1 MQGHFAANR
10 PDRVVR
16 TATHNFRNA
25 VHGATLTLLV
35 SVIFGFAVMVM
46 PENCL
51 AQPSQQAPQAGRPI
65 LFVHGFCGD
74 ASSWDNLYA
83 SLTSLDP
90 VLYPRQYGV
99 YVAWYDAE
107 QDQVFFRQSGAEVAE
122 TTIPSNARF
131 FAIAFYDPVN
141 ESFDPTNVANVSI
154 LNKAYELSR
163 VIKRITAVT
172 HIKDVI
178 VIAHS
183 QGGLVA
189 RAYLENLASKKYCYA
204 RYALSGVPDY
214 DNGVCAPGEDD
225 AFYGYDM
232 ADLITLDTPHG
243 GTFLAELEPPR
254 TGVCFLD
261 DSVNR
266 TELQPGSTFLQ
277 ALNYFGTIA
286 GDKSATQNPQ
296 PIHALYS
303 YYSDLDTSWTD
314 PLHSLQGPS
323 DNVVGIYSQK
333 VTSWLPVSESV
344 APLEDLS
351 NPFQSSDATINDN
364 NSCHIDIPLT
374 PPVLHLNQCLGSLVG
389 TESLMNS
396 TLVPPPPK
404 APITPGQITSITIQA
419 TLNGQ
424 AWPPPGTP
432 PQPLSYVL
440 DGGTANYP
448 YIKSGTMVPQTFTD
462 VPVGEYIVGG
472 VEGGPGTLS
481 WPILVSGTSAG
492 IPNLPT
498 ATLGLNF
505 SIPDQSIDGNI
516 WSLTFTLNF
525 ISSPPLAPAVTTSA
539 ASNLQCD
546 TATLNGTVNPNG
558 SAASVYFELGTDSQ
572 LSNFTQTAVQTVP
585 TGTAPVSFSAVKTG
599 LSCNTIYYYRAVGS
613 NGPTPVRATNILSFT
628 TLNMLPAPTLIAPA
642 NGATGVALQPT
653 FSWSDVPGASSGY
666 RLIIATTPAALPTD
680 PTDPNC
686 GAGCVLNWPPSGS
699 SLTGNSFTPPA
710 GTLLPGTVY
719 YWEVHGRSP
728 SQFGNWPHPVFSFT
742 TAGGA
747 GAGDFSVNI
756 SPASET
762 VVAGGSVTFAVPTST
777 TSGSPQSLALNVS
790 NLPAN
795 AKATFDQTTV
805 ISGHTAFLSVA
816 TSSNTPP
823 GSYTLFISAVGSAGA
838 HVATTTLVV
847 NGSGPPEQAPAVTTA
862 SAGAVTSTSA
872 SLNGALNPNG
882 SAALGWFQYGTDP
895 SFGTYQETAY
905 QSVASDN
912 LSHNFSASVSGLVAG
927 STYYYRAV
935 ASNTGG
941 RNQGS
946 SVSFTTT
953 SLTYVLSVSVTGG
966 TVTSADGNIS
976 CPGSCSHQYPS
987 GAFVTLTAN
996 PPTGS
1001 VLLNWNGACT
1011 GNGQCVIPMT
1021 QDQSV
1026 AAIFQSGVDSDLT
1039 VAVNGYGTVSS
1050 SDGNVNCT
1058 STTCTFFYLANT
1070 PVTLTAN
1077 PLLGNAFTGWGGAC
1091 TGNGQ
1096 CVLSMAHNTL
1106 VEATFSSASG
1116 NTTMALS
1123 PGTMLTVAGNGMQ
1136 GYAGDQGPATGAEVY
1151 SPLGVSVDRDGNVF
1165 LADFNNNRIRVVNT
1179 QAIPITVAG
1188 ITISPGTIA
1197 TIVGTG
1203 IAGFSGDGGSPNSA
1217 QIWGPIAL
1225 ALDAGGNLYLS
1236 DSNNNRIR
1244 IVNLQ
1249 SSSISMFGVSVAP
1262 GTIQTVA
1269 GNGTN
1274 GYSGDGGPATS
1285 AALAIPQGFALDPGG
1300 NLLIADWA
1308 NQRIRRVDKTTG
1320 VITTIAGGG
1329 ASCAQ
1334 RTDGLGDGCPAVNST
1349 VIFPTAVAIDSF
1361 GNIFLTDGN
1370 FRIRVIYQ
1378 GGNVPGLSNPQTQH
1392 IYTLAGAGSG
1402 CAQQTDAA
1410 GDGCASTDVPSI
1422 LGIGLALDRG
1432 GSLYIADSGNALLR
1446 RLDRVTG
1453 IVTAIA
1459 GNGTAGYSGDGRGA
1473 TSGALAFDS
1482 FQYGGVLTGDSNGNL
1497 YFGDS
1502 SNNRVREIL
1511 AAAAPLSFQE
1521 TNVGSTSV
1529 AQRLLL
1535 ENNGTAILSVP
1546 TIAVSG
1552 PDHTDFSESNTCN
1565 SSIQPGGS
1573 CTILVTYT
1581 PSHAGNS
1588 TATLSISSSN
1598 ATNSPQSVA
1607 LNGTTLSSTATVLTS
1622 SLNPATA
1629 LSNVTFTATVT
1640 SSGGTPTGS
1649 VTFTDG
1655 PITLGTGAVD
1665 ASGVATW
1672 STSSLSAGTHS
1683 IAASYGGDATYAGS
1697 TAALAQIV
1705 QQAVP
1710 VITWAAPAPITSGTA
1725 LSVSQ
1730 LNATVSVAGTFTYT
1744 PAAGTVLGAG
1754 PQTLSVT
1761 FTPADTADYTV
1772 ATATVSLIV
1781 RYPDIVVAPSS
1792 GNFGDQP
1799 VGTASLGTTF
1809 TIRSS
1814 GTAEL
1819 TLQPITL
1826 VSGQVFHVVTNS
1838 CAASLAAGD
1847 SCAVSVTFNPAA
1859 AGPASDSLQISSNA
1873 SPVVLAL
1880 PLQGAGITSFAS
1892 LSTNNVNFGPQPI
1905 PSVIASTVTL
1915 TNFGAAA
1922 LSGIAISIAGANPS
1936 DFSYQAD
1943 GCLGTTLA
1951 THSSCLI
1958 TVTFSP
1964 QATGPRSAT
1973 LAIGDNA
1980 PGSPQTVSL
1989 TGTGSALPLLII
2001 RQGTGN
2007 GTVTS
2012 SDGSISCG
2020 VTCSASFNSGTTVTL
2035 TATPASG
2042 SVFTGWGGACSG
2054 TQRCSVTMNAPQ
2066 TVVATFIPGVPTAD
2080 LSTASLVFGPQL
2092 VGVVSPI
2099 QIVTLS
2105 NSGSASLGITSIALA
2120 GPNVSDFSQSNTCGS
2135 ALAAGANCTISTV
2148 FTPSAAGTR
2157 AASVTL
2163 TDSLGIQTIA
2173 LTGTG
2178 VAPAISFST
2187 TALTFASQ
2195 LVGTSSTSQAV
2206 TVQNTGTAPLPITS
2220 VLLSGANGGDF
2231 SQTNTCGTNLLD
2243 GASCTITIAF
2253 APTAAGSRNASVVLT
2268 DILGTQTMSLNGTA
2282 VAPAVSLSASSMSFG
2297 NQPAST
2303 SSAPLE
2309 LVVQNTGTAPLSF
2322 TSISLTGPN
2331 VGDFSETNTCG
2342 TSLDAGASCAVSV
2355 IFTPATFGSKI
2366 ATLVLTDS
2374 VGTQN
2379 VNLSGTGTAALAA
2392 LSPANL
2398 TFPNQP
2404 VGTPTGTQ
2412 AISLANGGNIA
2423 LSVTNISVTGANS
2436 SDFSQTNTCGTS
2448 VAAGS
2453 SCTISVIFTPSGTG
2467 ARTASIAVI
2476 DSAGTQ
2482 TTTVSGVGTAP
2493 AVSLSSTNVVFD
2505 SQTVGTSSA
2514 AQAVTL
2520 TNSGNGT
2527 LSLTSITSNGANAND
2542 FAETNTCG
2550 TGVAA
2555 GASCTINVTFIPTAA
2570 GTRTAAVNIVDNA
2583 GTQSISLS
2591 GTGVAAG
2598 PAVQLMP
2605 TSLSFGVQPVGVA
2618 SSAHTINVANTGGSA
2633 LSITSI
2639 GITGTNRTDF
2649 TQTNTCGTSVG
2660 EGGICTISVTFKP
2673 AAAGPRSAAIT
2684 LQDGVGTQTV
2694 PLDGIG
2700 QAPLTFSPTSI
2711 AFSNQALGSM
2721 SGSQII
2727 TLTNNTGVLVSFSS
2741 IAVIGANAAD
2751 FVQLSTTCG
2760 QTLALTSS
2768 CTVTLAFAPMATGTR
2783 TAALTITDDATNNPQ
2798 SVALSGSG
2806 ILPVT
2811 VTASISFG
2819 TQKVGTTSQS
2829 KSVTIKNNL
2838 PITLTFSTFSF
2849 GGTNVGDFRQNTTT
2863 CGSTLAASASCTVS
2877 IVFSPTATGPRS
2889 AVFNVAD
2896 NAIASP
2902 QSVALTGTG
2911 K

>member
-1 MQGHFAANR
+1 MYLGAAIKT
-10 PDRVVR
+10 VV
-16 TATHNFRNA
+16 
-25 VHGATLTLLV
+25 LCLL
-35 SVIFGFAVMVM
+35 GLGLLLH
-46 PENCL
+46 PGL
-51 AQPSQQAPQAGRPI
+51 AEAQQNPPNPASRPI

-90 VLYPRQYGV
+90 ALYPRQYGV
-99 YVAWYDAE
+99 YVAWYDAM
-107 QDQVFFRQSGAEVAE
+107 QDQVFFRQSGAVVAE
-122 TTIPSNARF
+122 NTIPSNARF

-141 ESFDPTNVANVSI
+141 GNFDSTTVANISI

-163 VIKRITAVT
+163 VIKRITAIT
-172 HIKDVI
+172 HIKDVV

-189 RAYLENLASKKYCYA
+189 RAYMENLASRKNCYA
-204 RYALSGVPDY
+204 PSTSVPEY
-214 DNGVCAPGEDD
+214 DNGVCAPGGDD
-225 AFYGYDM
+225 AFYAYDM

-243 GTFLAELEPPR
+243 GTMLAALELPF
-254 TGVCFLD
+254 GSCFLV

-266 TELQPGSTFLQ
+266 TELEPASRLLQ

-286 GDKSATQNPQ
+286 GNKSATKNPQ

-314 PLHSLQGPS
+314 PLHLLQGPS

-351 NPFQSSDATINDN
+351 NPFQSADANINN
-364 NSCHIDIPLT
+364 SNSCHVDIPLT
-374 PPVLHLNQCLGSLVG
+374 SIPLPSPVLHLNQCLGSLVG
-389 TESLMNS
+389 TENLMNS

-404 APITPGQITSITIQA
+404 TPITPGLLTSIKVQA

-448 YIKSGTMVPQTFTD
+448 YIQSGTMVPQTFTD

-472 VEGGPGTLS
+472 IEGGPGTLS
-481 WPILVSGTSAG
+481 WPIQVSSTSAG

-558 SAASVYFELGTDSQ
+558 SAASVYFEFGTDSQ
-572 LSNFTQTAVQTVP
+572 LSSFTQTAVQTVP

-599 LSCNTIYYYRAVGS
+599 LACNTIYYYRAVAS

-628 TLNMLPAPTLIAPA
+628 TLSTLPAPTLIAPA
-642 NGATGVALQPT
+642 NGSTGVALQPA
-653 FSWSDVPGASSGY
+653 FSWSAVPGASSGY
-666 RLIIATTPAALPTD
+666 RLIIATTPSALPTD
-680 PTDPNC
+680 PTDPSC
-686 GAGCVLNWPPSGS
+686 GAGCVLNWPQSG
-699 SLTGNSFTPPA
+699 LFTGNSFTPPA
-710 GTLLPGTVY
+710 GTLSPGTVY

-728 SQFGNWPHPVFSFT
+728 SQFGNWPLPVFSFT

-747 GAGDFSVNI
+747 SAGDFSVNI

-762 VVAGGSVTFAVPTST
+762 VVAGGSASFAVTTST
-777 TSGSPQSLALNVS
+777 ISGSPQSLALNVS

-795 AKATFDQTTV
+795 ARASFDQSTV
-805 ISGHTAFLSVA
+805 ISGRTAFLTIA

-823 GSYTLFISAVGSAGA
+823 GSYTLFLSAVGSAGA
-838 HVATTTLVV
+838 HVATTTFVV
-847 NGSGPPEQAPAVTTA
+847 NGSGPPAEAPAVTTD
-862 SAGAVTSTSA
+862 SAGAITSTSA
-872 SLNGALNPNG
+872 VLNGALNPNG

-905 QSVASDN
+905 QNIASDN

-946 SVSFTTT
+946 PVSFTTT
-953 SLTYVLSVSVTGG
+953 SSTYALSVSASGG
-966 TVTSADGNIS
+966 TVASADGGIN
-976 CPGSCSHQYPS
+976 CPGSCSHQYPN
-987 GAFVTLTAN
+987 GVFVTLTAN

-1001 VLLNWNGACT
+1001 VLLNWSGACT

-1026 AAIFQSGVDSDLT
+1026 TATFLSGVDSDLT
-1039 VAVNGYGTVSS
+1039 VVVNGNGTVSS
-1050 SDGNVNCT
+1050 SDGNLNCT
-1058 STTCTFFYLANT
+1058 STTCTFFYPANT

-1077 PLLGNAFTGWGGAC
+1077 PLLGNAFTGWGDAC

-1106 VEATFSSASG
+1106 VEATFLSQSG

-1123 PGTMLTVAGNGMQ
+1123 PGTMLTVAGNGIQ

-1151 SPLGVSVDRDGNVF
+1151 SPLGVSVDRNGNLF
-1165 LADFNNNRIRVVNT
+1165 LADFDNNRIRLVNN
-1179 QAIPITVAG
+1179 QVIPITVAG
-1188 ITISPGTIA
+1188 VTISPGAIA
-1197 TIVGTG
+1197 TIAGTG
-1203 IAGFSGDGGSPNSA
+1203 IAGFSGDGGSPNNA

-1225 ALDAGGNLYLS
+1225 ALDVSGNLYLS
-1236 DSNNNRIR
+1236 DANNNRIR
-1244 IVNLQ
+1244 VVNLQ
-1249 SSSISMFGVSVAP
+1249 SSPISVFGVNVAP
-1262 GTIQTVA
+1262 GTIQTIA

-1285 AALAIPQGFALDPGG
+1285 AALAIPQGFAFDPAG

-1308 NQRIRRVDKTTG
+1308 NLRIRRVDKNTG
-1320 VITTIAGGG
+1320 IITTIAGGG
-1329 ASCAQ
+1329 TNCAQ
-1334 RTDGLGDGCPAVNST
+1334 RTNGLGDGCLAVNST
-1349 VIFPTAVAIDSF
+1349 VSFPTVVAIDSF
-1361 GNIFLTDGN
+1361 GNIFLTDTGN
-1370 FRIRVIYQ
+1370 LRIRVIYQ

-1402 CAQQTDAA
+1402 CVQQTDAA
-1410 GDGCASTDVPSI
+1410 GDGCVSTDVPSI
-1422 LGIGLALDRG
+1422 LGVGLALDPG

-1446 RLDRVTG
+1446 RFDRVTG
-1453 IVTAIA
+1453 VVTAVA
-1459 GNGTAGYSGDGRGA
+1459 GNGTAGFSGDGEGA
-1473 TSGALAFDS
+1473 TNGELAFDW
-1482 FQYGGVLTGDSNGNL
+1482 FWYGSVLAGDINGNL

-1502 SNNRVREIL
+1502 SNNRIREIL

-1521 TNVGSTSV
+1521 TNLGSTSI

-1535 ENNGTAILSVP
+1535 ENSGTAILSVP
-1546 TIAVSG
+1546 TIAVGG
-1552 PDHTDFSESNTCN
+1552 PDHNDFSESNTCN

-1581 PSHAGNS
+1581 PSHVGNS

-1598 ATNSPQSVA
+1598 ATNSPQNVA
-1607 LNGTTLSSTATVLTS
+1607 LNGTTLSSTAMALTS

-1629 LSNVTFTATVT
+1629 LSSVTFTATVT

-1683 IAASYGGDATYAGS
+1683 IAASYSGDAKYAGS
-1697 TAALAQIV
+1697 TMALTQSV

-1710 VITWAAPAPITSGTA
+1710 IITWAAPAPITSGTA
-1725 LSVSQ
+1725 LSTLQ
-1730 LNATVSVAGTFTYT
+1730 LNATASVAGTFMYN
-1744 PAAGTVLGAG
+1744 PSAGTVLGAG

-1761 FTPADTADYTV
+1761 FTPTDTTDYTV
-1772 ATATVSLIV
+1772 ATATVQLIV
-1781 RYPDIVVAPSS
+1781 TYPAITVAPSS
-1792 GNFGDQP
+1792 GNFVDQP

-1809 TIRSS
+1809 TIHSS
-1814 GTAEL
+1814 GTADL
-1819 TLQPITL
+1819 TLQPIAL
-1826 VSGQVFHVVTNS
+1826 VSGQVFHVVANS
-1838 CAASLAAGD
+1838 CGASLAAGD
-1847 SCAVSVTFNPAA
+1847 ICAVSVTFNPAA
-1859 AGPASDSLQISSNA
+1859 GGPASDSLQISSNA
-1873 SPVVLAL
+1873 LPSVLTL
-1880 PLQGAGITSFAS
+1880 PLQGTGITSFAS
-1892 LSTNNVNFGPQPI
+1892 LSVNSVNFGSQPI
-1905 PSVIASTVTL
+1905 ASVTTNTVTL
-1915 TNFGAAA
+1915 TNFGAAS

-1943 GCLGTTLA
+1943 GCLGTTLV

-1964 QATGPRSAT
+1964 QATGLRSAT
-1973 LAIGDNA
+1973 LAISDNA

-1989 TGTGSALPLLII
+1989 TGTGSTLPLVVT

-2020 VTCSASFNSGTTVTL
+2020 ATCSANFNSGTTVTL
-2035 TATPASG
+2035 TATPSSE

-2054 TQRCSVTMNAPQ
+2054 TQPCSVTMNAAQ
-2066 TVVATFIPGVPTAD
+2066 TVVATFIPGVPTGD
-2080 LSTASLVFGPQL
+2080 LSATSLVFGSQL
-2092 VGVVSPI
+2092 VGVVSLV
-2099 QIVTLS
+2099 QVVTLS
-2105 NSGSASLGITSIALA
+2105 NSGNASLGITSIALA
-2120 GPNVSDFSQSNTCGS
+2120 GPNASDFSQNNTCGL
-2135 ALAAGANCTISTV
+2135 ALAAGANCTISIV
-2148 FTPSAAGTR
+2148 FTPSASGSRT
-2157 AASVTL
+2157 ASATL
-2163 TDSLGIQTIA
+2163 TDSLSVQNIT

-2178 VAPAISFST
+2178 IAPSISFSP
-2187 TALTFASQ
+2187 AVLTFPSQ
-2195 LVGTSSTSQAV
+2195 LVGTSSTSQAI
-2206 TVQNTGTAPLPITS
+2206 TVQNTGTAPLPMTS
-2220 VLLSGANGGDF
+2220 VVLGGANAGDF
-2231 SQTNTCGTNLLD
+2231 SQTNTCGSSLAA
-2243 GASCTITIAF
+2243 GASCT
-2253 APTAAGSRNASVVLT
+2253 
-2268 DILGTQTMSLNGTA
+2268 
-2282 VAPAVSLSASSMSFG
+2282 
-2297 NQPAST
+2297 
-2303 SSAPLE
+2303 
-2309 LVVQNTGTAPLSF
+2309 
-2322 TSISLTGPN
+2322 
-2331 VGDFSETNTCG
+2331 
-2342 TSLDAGASCAVSV
+2342 VSV
-2355 IFTPATFGSKI
+2355 IFIPSSFGNKT

-2374 VGTQN
+2374 VGTQS
-2379 VNLSGTGTAALAA
+2379 VDVSGTGTAALAA
-2392 LSPANL
+2392 LSPASL
-2398 TFPNQP
+2398 AFPNQL
-2404 VGTPTGTQ
+2404 VGTPSAAQVT
-2412 AISLANGGNIA
+2412 SLANGGNIA
-2423 LSVTNISVTGANS
+2423 LSVTSISLTGVNS
-2436 SDFSQTNTCGTS
+2436 SDFAQTNTCGTS

-2482 TTTVSGVGTAP
+2482 ITTVSGVGTAP
-2493 AVSLSSTNVVFD
+2493 AVSLSSNNLIFAN
-2505 SQTVGTSSA
+2505 QTVGTSST

-2520 TNSGNGT
+2520 TNSGNGG
-2527 LSLTSITSNGANAND
+2527 LSINSISISGANSAD
-2542 FAETNTCG
+2542 FAQTNTCG
-2550 TGVAA
+2550 TSVAA
-2555 GASCTINVTFIPTAA
+2555 GANCTISITFVPTAA
-2570 GTRTAAVNIVDNA
+2570 GSRTAAVTIVDNA
-2583 GTQSISLS
+2583 GSQGISLA

-2598 PAVQLMP
+2598 PAVQLTP

-2618 SSAHTINVANTGGSA
+2618 SSVRAINVANTGGSA

-2639 GITGTNRTDF
+2639 SVTGTNGTDF
-2649 TQTNTCGTSVG
+2649 AQTNTCGTSVG
-2660 EGGICTISVTFKP
+2660 AGGTCTISITFKP

-2684 LQDGVGTQTV
+2684 LQDGVGIQTV

-2700 QAPLTFSPTSI
+2700 QAPLTLSPTSI

-2721 SGSQII
+2721 SGAQII

-2741 IAVIGANAAD
+2741 IAVTGANAAD
-2751 FVQLSTTCG
+2751 FGQLSTTCG

-2768 CTVTLAFAPMATGTR
+2768 CTVTLAFAPTATGVR
-2783 TAALTITDDATNNPQ
+2783 TAALTLTDDATNSPQ
-2798 SVALSGSG
+2798 SIALSGSG

-2819 TQKVGTTSQS
+2819 TQKVGTTSQN

-2838 PITLTFSTFSF
+2838 PTPLTFSTFSF
-2849 GGTNVGDFRQNTTT
+2849 GGTNPGDFRQSATT
-2863 CGSTLAASASCTVS
+2863 CGSTLAAGANCTVS
-2877 IVFSPTATGPRS
+2877 IVFSPTAPGSRS

-2896 NAIASP
+2896 NAITSP